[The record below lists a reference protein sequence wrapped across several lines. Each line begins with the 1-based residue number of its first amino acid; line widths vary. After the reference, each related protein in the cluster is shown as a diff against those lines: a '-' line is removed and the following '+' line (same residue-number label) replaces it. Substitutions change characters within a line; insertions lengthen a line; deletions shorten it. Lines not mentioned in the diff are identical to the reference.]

1 MNLVND
7 KYKCLVYTA
16 GGATLAAAI
25 ALLTPWEPVKIVG
38 LTVLTGVSYGI
49 ANDMFACRD
58 CIEYFTVGHRYDGQ
72 KLRNRPLNTLDP
84 TLNAIAWGSIATW
97 PVCALAGV
105 LFAFL
110 ARVPFPGLTK
120 KITTAK
126 LAPVLAVGILA
137 ILTIAHYRARTCKL
151 DSTRF
156 EYEGVPGNLQDGWH
170 ACNTRNLTGYLSL
183 VAGGA
188 LLSIGIIAS
197 RAGLIKY

>member
-1 MNLVND
+1 
-7 KYKCLVYTA
+7 
-16 GGATLAAAI
+16 
-25 ALLTPWEPVKIVG
+25 
-38 LTVLTGVSYGI
+38 
-49 ANDMFACRD
+49 MFACRD
-58 CIEYFTVGHRYDGQ
+58 CIEYFTVGHQYDGR
-72 KLRNRPLNTLDP
+72 KLGHRPLNTLDP

-97 PVCALAGV
+97 HVCTLAGV

-120 KITTAK
+120 TITTAK
-126 LAPVLAVGILA
+126 LAPVLAVGTLA

-151 DSTRF
+151 NTTGYQYRD
-156 EYEGVPGNLQDGWH
+156 VPDNLQAGWH

-188 LLSIGIIAS
+188 LLSIGMIAS